1 VKTKGTQAILNFDT
15 ATVDDSNSACDE
27 VSTPTTMGFF
37 ELGFSPVPL
46 DFHEYNSTTALP
58 ATPDRI
64 DSGLSDN
71 LETISFDLVECRPE
85 SSRTDD
91 SQSHDMRQND
101 KEIGEGFRN
110 VIQSPRDW
118 SLEPHSGFEGDVSQR
133 SGLVPPSSPGHPE
146 QSQAILFFLNFHRQY
161 IFPSDYFLPDSI
173 SISVLFN
180 IVEESVP
187 LRYAMLS
194 FSALKYCLKVN
205 PPTLRFAFLCYQ
217 TALQMFRLSLDNK
230 KSMEKKDSEIALAT
244 ALVLAGFEVSHLC
257 R

>member
-15 ATVDDSNSACDE
+15 ATADDSNGAFDE
-27 VSTPTTMGFF
+27 VSTPTSMGFF
-37 ELGFSPVPL
+37 EFAFSPVPL
-46 DFHEYNSTTALP
+46 DFHEYNSTTTHP

-64 DSGLSDN
+64 NLDFSDN
-71 LETISFDLVECRPE
+71 LETIPFDLVECRPE
-85 SSRTDD
+85 SSGTDD
-91 SQSHDMRQND
+91 SQLYDMRQND

-110 VIQSPRDW
+110 VIQSRRDW
-118 SLEPHSGFEGDVSQR
+118 SLEPHSGFVGDVSQR
-133 SGLVPPSSPGHPE
+133 SDLVPPCSPGYLD

-173 SISVLFN
+173 SINVLFN

-187 LRYAMLS
+187 LRYAMIS
-194 FSALKYCLKVN
+194 CSALKYSLKVN
-205 PPTLRFAFLCYQ
+205 PSTLTFAFLCYQ
-217 TALQMFRLSLDNK
+217 TALQMFRPSLDNK

-244 ALVLAGFEVSHLC
+244 ALVLAGFEVSHYD